1 MKESK
6 LLLLLLLLLWWE
18 HRIYYRFITTYLLR
32 LIYNSWSPSSSS
44 LLLLLSSWSSF
55 THSYDFTNRF
65 LVDENSILGNTSDCN
80 MKKLNR
86 NNCRPGL
93 ALATLLLRSHSVQR
107 YPHKACSSSSVKSS
121 IKYGKLLHRP
131 GRDVL
136 VQGAPEPGIF
146 QFTTSVLWMWMWMW
160 MWVWV
165 WVWVCECEC
174 ECECGPQTSTTDP
187 SFNRPGAISH
197 VTYSSAPINTF
208 HRFCSNVLQISRELS
223 VTEPQPA
230 PIVSNQIYHQPYQ

>member
-1 MKESK
+1 
-6 LLLLLLLLLWWE
+6 
-18 HRIYYRFITTYLLR
+18 
-32 LIYNSWSPSSSS
+32 
-44 LLLLLSSWSSF
+44 
-55 THSYDFTNRF
+55 
-65 LVDENSILGNTSDCN
+65 VDENSIFGNTSDCN

-146 QFTTSVLWMWMWMW
+146 QFTTSVR
-160 MWVWV
+160 
-165 WVWVCECEC
+165 
-174 ECECGPQTSTTDP
+174 PQTSTTDP
-187 SFNRPGAISH
+187 SFNRPSAISH

-208 HRFCSNVLQISRELS
+208 QRFCSNVLQISRELS